1 MGSVHTPRFRLR
13 RRLHPQHIRLMPNTQ
28 ENLKVAFA
36 GESQANRKYT
46 AFAQKADKDG
56 FPHVAKLFRAAAE
69 AETIHALAHFQNMG
83 CVNSTLDNLKAA
95 IDGETYEYTT
105 MYPPM
110 VDEADKEKSKAKTML
125 KWACEVEKVHADLY
139 KQALAAVQ
147 AGKDLDSVEVYLC
160 PLCGHLELGKAP
172 EKCPVCNLPG
182 AKYTKVA

>member
-147 AGKDLDSVEVYLC
+147 AGKDLDSLEVYLC

-182 AKYTKVA
+182 AKYTTVA

>member
-1 MGSVHTPRFRLR
+1 
-13 RRLHPQHIRLMPNTQ
+13 MPNTQ

-46 AFAQKADKDG
+46 AFAQKAEKDG
-56 FPHVAKLFRAAAE
+56 YPRIANLFRAAAE

-83 CVNSTLDNLKAA
+83 GVGTTLENLKAA
-95 IDGETYEYTT
+95 IAGETYETET

-110 VDEADKEKSKAKTML
+110 VAEAEKEKHKAKTML
-125 KWACEVEKVHADLY
+125 KWACEVEQVHADLY
-139 KQALAAVQ
+139 KQALASLET
-147 AGKDLDSVEVYLC
+147 GKDLDTLDVYIC

-182 AKYTKVA
+182 AKYAKVA

>member
-1 MGSVHTPRFRLR
+1 MWGS
-13 RRLHPQHIRLMPNTQ
+13 HP
-28 ENLKVAFA
+28 
-36 GESQANRKYT
+36 
-46 AFAQKADKDG
+46 
-56 FPHVAKLFRAAAE
+56 
-69 AETIHALAHFQNMG
+69 
-83 CVNSTLDNLKAA
+83 TLDNHKAA
-95 IDGETYEYTT
+95 TDGETYEYTT

-147 AGKDLDSVEVYLC
+147 AGKDLDSLEVYLC